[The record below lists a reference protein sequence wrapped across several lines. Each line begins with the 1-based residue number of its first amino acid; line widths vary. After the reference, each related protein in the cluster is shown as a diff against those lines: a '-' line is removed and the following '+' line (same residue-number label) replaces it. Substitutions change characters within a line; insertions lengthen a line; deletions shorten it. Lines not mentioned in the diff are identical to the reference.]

1 MENIIQSF
9 VVLSLLLPGPI
20 MVFIPFVPGLPYM
33 MLTAL
38 IFKLVGV
45 SSMTF
50 GEIGILLGI
59 TILSVVVDWSAGL
72 LGAKYGGARL
82 MSLAVGFVGAVI
94 GLLVFPPFGGLV
106 GLFLGILFAEWGH
119 KDDSLRA
126 INAAGSALIGTVL
139 GMVLNF
145 CLAVLFLG
153 LSAWFLFS

>member
-9 VVLSLLLPGPI
+9 VVISLLLPGPI

-45 SSMTF
+45 STMTF
-50 GEIGILLGI
+50 GEIGVLLGI
-59 TILSVVVDWSAGL
+59 TVLSIAVDWSAGL
-72 LGAKYGGARL
+72 LGAKYGGARM
-82 MSLAVGFVGAVI
+82 MSLAVGFVGAII

-119 KDDSLRA
+119 KDDSLQA
-126 INAAGSALIGTVL
+126 VKSASGALIGTFV
-139 GMVLNF
+139 GMTINF

-153 LSAWFLFS
+153 LSALFLFF